1 MSRHLCAALLLLA
14 AGVAVSPAL
23 VGPVLAAPSLASEA
37 AGGIPGPRTCFWF
50 RPPVGGDP
58 YVNVAYPDAAARYWT
73 TVFTTPPG
81 AHLTLR
87 GEFPHARYMSFI
99 SYDATG
105 KPIEALADYR
115 IKPQAGSTNPFIVG
129 APRDGARRAYAVD
142 IVDAAPAAVQVEG
155 QTLAGADQNLLHS
168 PAGALF
174 RQQVL
179 VMRVYVPD
187 QGRDILGGARLPE
200 PELTLANGTK
210 LTGQAACD
218 VLNTTQTPVLSPA
231 ALALPLDDFAKL
243 ARQPDRPA
251 HWPATNPLSWYV
263 QYDRKFLLGIYTGE
277 KPAGARK
284 SEGGFF
290 PNPDNN
296 YIRTIVNR
304 GWGHVLVLRGRMPTT
319 PKTLAGEPVMSAGQL
334 RYWSI
339 CSNQGFANTRATD
352 CLFDEQVPLDAKGYY
367 TIVVS
372 READRPRN
380 AIAACGVAWL
390 KLADNGD
397 GAVDTE
403 AGVIQIRNML
413 SDPGFGQSIQ
423 AVKEIGAEKAV
434 MGDYL
439 PNAAYMM
446 TNSFESLLACPLP
459 TAER

>member
-339 CSNQGFANTRATD
+339 CSNQGFANTRVNA
-352 CLFDEQVPLDAKGYY
+352 CVHDENVPVAPKGYY
-367 TIVVS
+367 TLVVS
-372 READRPRN
+372 RAADRPRN
-380 AIAACGVAWL
+380 AIKECGVTWL
-390 KLADNGD
+390 PMADDGD
-397 GAVDTE
+397 GALDPDMTVLQMRNMLGTRDFAHSVQAIPKPGQEAVTMAEYFPKGTYMTTSAFE
-403 AGVIQIRNML
+403 AGVPCLI
-413 SDPGFGQSIQ
+413 
-423 AVKEIGAEKAV
+423 EKR
-434 MGDYL
+434 
-439 PNAAYMM
+439 P
-446 TNSFESLLACPLP
+446 
-459 TAER
+459 